1 MLWGVDGTG
10 ENHNLSIYDPNYVEG
25 LSGISISAL
34 KQGSPR
40 LWAHWVASLAAT
52 VIVCWRLFVNR
63 NLMKKYF
70 IKELSMNKPEHFA
83 IMVREIKE
91 KTDEELKERYEKIYP
106 GKVREAHIV
115 QKCEK
120 EWKKELGELNRMIS
134 GLEKAEWA
142 KENKP
147 EKGPPKHKEN
157 KKLMFFG
164 GEEVESIPFY
174 TENIPKKREIVN
186 REIKDR
192 NLVKPCNVGFVVF
205 NNISTAQQAIAQNHG
220 DTGFAYV
227 TKRAPGPDDV
237 LWGNLQQ
244 KDLMR
249 FIKTGIVNA
258 VVIFL
263 VFFWTIPVMFLSQF
277 SNMETLKLII
287 PGIDSFIESISPAAL
302 AFLEGFLPTLVI
314 IVFFAL
320 LVMILTILSS
330 IQGLQKKSILTRSV
344 LNKYYLFLVINLFL
358 GSTVG
363 AFVREF
369 LTTVVTDPS
378 KAGSTVADLS
388 ADEIIKML
396 GDGLPPM
403 SFFFINYITV
413 LCFLT
418 YTMKLLRPAKIIV
431 PIILKKL
438 GLAKTER
445 DFLKVESP
453 GFFPYHKLAPKELLV
468 FQLAVTYLPISSYIT
483 IPAACFFFVVSF
495 VSFYNFVF
503 VHPPAFRGKGII
515 FVSMWNRM
523 LVSTIIG
530 QVTLFALLSGKE
542 SGAAALMIINI
553 FILLAFWMFC
563 TRFFG
568 AVEAMGDIHEV
579 EANMAPEYGESGVHE
594 SYLYIQP
601 ELRKEEYRA
610 LYDQLPYKGI
620 ETEMN

>member
-1 MLWGVDGTG
+1 MSTPSATPSGTLLNDTQVDYQAASQARDFAYGLTVAIGAAIAIVGYIVFLFLRPKFPKVFHYRSYEHKFGFTHWQNEEKPEEPGKGLFDFISVLKDWFDDDRIFEQRGLDVVAYLKFLRCCLEIFILYIPFAGMLWGVDGTG
-10 ENHNLSIYDPNYVEG
+10 ENHKLSIYDPNYVEG

-63 NLMKKYF
+63 NVMKKYF

-205 NNISTAQQAIAQNHG
+205 NNISTAQQAVAQNH
-220 DTGFAYV
+220 
-227 TKRAPGPDDV
+227 
-237 LWGNLQQ
+237 
-244 KDLMR
+244 
-249 FIKTGIVNA
+249 
-258 VVIFL
+258 
-263 VFFWTIPVMFLSQF
+263 
-277 SNMETLKLII
+277 
-287 PGIDSFIESISPAAL
+287 
-302 AFLEGFLPTLVI
+302 
-314 IVFFAL
+314 
-320 LVMILTILSS
+320 
-330 IQGLQKKSILTRSV
+330 
-344 LNKYYLFLVINLFL
+344 
-358 GSTVG
+358 
-363 AFVREF
+363 
-369 LTTVVTDPS
+369 
-378 KAGSTVADLS
+378 
-388 ADEIIKML
+388 

-563 TRFFG
+563 ARFFG
-568 AVEAMGDIHEV
+568 AAEAMGDIHEV